1 MRFWSHVLSTAI
13 VVIAIAVSSFA
24 QDAEGP
30 DYTVWDRV
38 ALRAEGAVEAGRASD
53 QALNNLREEVV
64 GWRGSFQ
71 AQLSANQAR
80 LSTIRGQIESL
91 GPAPEEGAT
100 EAQEIAERRAA
111 LSEQERRLSTPRRT
125 AEEAFSRADGII
137 SEIDDIIRARQ
148 TDKLLNAGP
157 WPINPVHWPDAFDD
171 LKDTFRATNSG
182 VRNAFQTP
190 TRLQTTRDNLPLI
203 IGLTIAALILL
214 GRSRKWIERLVAR
227 VTRQDSQRATHVA
240 GFFVS
245 LGMIVFPVIGA
256 FALIIA
262 LQVSEL
268 YGPRGEIIVDAL
280 IPMTLII
287 AFGRWYSSRIFAKS
301 DATGSPVGLTPLGRR
316 EGRVYTNTAA
326 CIYAIHYLLERMSA
340 YENYSQETNAVLG
353 FPLVV
358 LSGIVLFA
366 TGQLLLRHDA
376 DISSQPTDANYRHQF
391 IRALGRAALVIGLI
405 APALAAVGYAAAA
418 QTLAYPALMTLAL
431 IGTIS
436 LLQDIIR
443 KIYAILIP
451 GDGGEDGLIPT
462 LLSFLLLISAL
473 PIFAIIWG
481 TRVTDLTELW
491 AQARAGI
498 SIGGTTI
505 SPSAFFTLM
514 FVFLVGYFLTRALQ
528 STLRTTVLPK
538 TRIDTGGQTAIVSGL
553 GYVGIFLSAIVA
565 ISTAGL
571 DLSSLAIVAGALSVG
586 IGFGL
591 QTIVSNFVSGIIL
604 LIERPIAEGDW
615 IEVSGVHGNVRKV
628 SVRSTRIETFDR
640 TDVIIPNSDLI
651 TGTVTNYTR
660 GNTIGRL
667 IVTVGVAYGTDTKR
681 VAGILMEI
689 AQAHPMVLANP
700 QPSVVFASFGA
711 SSLDFEIRMIL
722 RDVNFMLSVKNDIHH
737 SIAERFVDE
746 GIEIPFAQTD
756 IWLRNPETLQ
766 KPDPAGDDR

>member
-1 MRFWSHVLSTAI
+1 MRFLARVFATAF

-24 QDAEGP
+24 QESEGP
-30 DYTVWDRV
+30 DYDAWDTV
-38 ALRAEGAVEAGRASD
+38 AQRAEAAVEAGRASD
-53 QALNNLREEVV
+53 QALDSLRKEIV
-64 GWRGSFQ
+64 GWRESFQ
-71 AQLSANQAR
+71 EQLTANQSR
-80 LSTIRGQIESL
+80 LNTINEQIESL
-91 GPAPEEGAT
+91 GPVPEEGEV
-100 EAQEIAERRAA
+100 EALEISERRAA
-111 LSEQERRLSTPRRT
+111 LSEQERRLSTPRLT
-125 AEEAFSRADGII
+125 AEEAFSRANGVI
-137 SEIDDIIRARQ
+137 SEIDLIIRSRQ

-157 WPINPVHWPDAFDD
+157 WPINPVLWPDALDD
-171 LKDTFRATNSG
+171 LKDTFQATKAG
-182 VRNAFQTP
+182 VQSAMSTP
-190 TRLQTTRDNLPLI
+190 SSLQTTRDNLPLI

-214 GRSRKWIERLVAR
+214 GRSRKWVERLVNR
-227 VTRQDSQRATHVA
+227 VTRQDSQKATHVA
-240 GFFVS
+240 GFFIS
-245 LGMIVFPVIGA
+245 LGMIIFPVIGA
-256 FALIIA
+256 FALIFA
-262 LQVSEL
+262 LQVSDL

-280 IPMTLII
+280 FPMTLII
-287 AFGRWYSSRIFAKS
+287 AFGRWYSSRIFPKS
-301 DATGSPVGLTPLGRR
+301 ETVPSPIGLSPLGRR
-316 EGRVYTNTAA
+316 EGRFYTNSAA
-326 CIYAIHYLLERMSA
+326 CLYAMFYLLEHLST
-340 YENYSQETNAVLG
+340 YENYSAETSAVLE

-358 LSGIVLFA
+358 LSGVVLFA
-366 TGQLLLRHDA
+366 AGQLLLRHDA
-376 DISSQPTDANYRHQF
+376 DISSQPTEANFRHQF
-391 IRALGRAALVIGLI
+391 IRILGRAALIIGLI
-405 APALAAVGYAAAA
+405 APVLAAFGYAAAA
-418 QTLAYPALMTLAL
+418 NTLIYPALMTLAL

-443 KIYAILIP
+443 KIYAIFVP

-462 LLSFLLLISAL
+462 LLSFLLLIGAL
-473 PIFAIIWG
+473 PLFAIIWG
-481 TRVTDLTELW
+481 ARTTDLTELW
-491 AQARAGI
+491 AQARSGI

-505 SPSAFFTLM
+505 SPSAFFMLI

-528 STLRTTVLPK
+528 STLRSTVLPK
-538 TRIDTGGQTAIVSGL
+538 TRIDTGGQTAIISGL

-565 ISTAGL
+565 ISAAGL

-667 IVTVGVAYGTDTKR
+667 IVNVGVAYGTDTKR

-737 SIAERFVDE
+737 SIAERFVND

-756 IWLRNPETLQ
+756 LWIRNPETLRT
-766 KPDPAGDDR
+766 PDSSGDT